1 MIKHKL
7 TLNEDTLTKNIIRGN
22 YLMAL
27 VNPKLPGAFKRGDK
41 FTSKPKYIII
51 HDSNCLNHTDAAL
64 ITTSR
69 EPTVGNLKINNIV
82 KNGDDD
88 YNYHFI
94 VDKIGDDYEVIAGR
108 PMNIHCHF
116 DNIDKAYEDSIHVI
130 ILCDLNVDMPDN
142 RLYKILAYRC
152 LAPLVKMLKIASDP
166 SKAVFFHDE
175 IETKSDKRCPGD
187 FLAKELLLS
196 QIRRY
201 L

>member
-1 MIKHKL
+1 MIEQLH
-7 TLNEDTLTKNIIRGN
+7 LNEDKLVNNIIKGN

-27 VNPKLPGAFKRGDK
+27 TNPKLPGTFKRGDK

-64 ITTSR
+64 LTMTSQ
-69 EPTVGNLKINNIV
+69 PSIGSLKVNNIV
-82 KNGDDD
+82 KDGDSD

-94 VDKIGDDYEVIAGR
+94 VDKIGEDYEVIAGR
-108 PMNIHCHF
+108 PMSYHCNF
-116 DNIDKAYEDSIHVI
+116 DGIDKAYEDSIHVI

-175 IETKSDKRCPGD
+175 IETKTDIRCPGD